1 MQSTKNMRNEM
12 ELLYIRYAPKI
23 RRFAFSLLQDST
35 EAEDITQD
43 VFLKLWEKRNELDS
57 IGSVDSYLFRMTRNA
72 VLNVIKHR
80 KSVEKFESS
89 GTAPVPSNPEND
101 HVNKNIVDSLSE
113 TFKSLPENQKRIFM
127 MNRLDDKTYEEIA
140 EEMKISPRTVQY
152 HISRVLKKFKDNIN

>member
-1 MQSTKNMRNEM
+1 MGDNRNIRNEM

-23 RRFAFSLLQDST
+23 RQLAMYLLQDPS

-43 VFLKLWEKRNELDS
+43 VFMKLWENRSKLDS
-57 IGSVDSYLFRMTRNA
+57 IESLDSYLFRMTRNS
-72 VLNVIKHR
+72 VLNVVKHR
-80 KSVEKFESS
+80 QTVKKYEKSCVQPSS
-89 GTAPVPSNPEND
+89 PNPEND